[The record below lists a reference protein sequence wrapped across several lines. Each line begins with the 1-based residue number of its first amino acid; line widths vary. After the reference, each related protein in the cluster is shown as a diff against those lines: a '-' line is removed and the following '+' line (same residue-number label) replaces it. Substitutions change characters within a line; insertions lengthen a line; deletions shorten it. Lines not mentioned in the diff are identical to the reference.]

1 MNKKNIK
8 RAALAGLSALT
19 LASCSSANKA
29 VKDNTMGEINT
40 PSTDFSNVDSEYLI
54 LSNDQRAAINSG
66 NTFALNLFKSQIDM
80 ESKVLSPLSVSYL
93 MGMLANGADGTTQK
107 EVLNTLG
114 VGDLSLQTLN
124 ESYRIMLNIAAS
136 KDASTTINIA
146 NCIAVDKHFAL
157 KDKFKATVGN
167 MFDADVESLD
177 FASNSTVD
185 HINGWCSKQTNGMI
199 PKIID
204 QLSPADVAVLMNA
217 IYFDGTWT
225 NTFDKNSTK
234 EENFRGYTRDIKR
247 VQMMHQSDKFQYM
260 SNDTFEAV
268 ELPYGNRTYTMTVL
282 LPKDG
287 VSIEEMMNSLD
298 AQKIGS
304 LYKDMSECI
313 VDLKLPKFTTSTETT
328 LNDAISKLGAPS
340 IFTSAAN
347 FKNMSDADVFISK
360 MLQKAKIEVS
370 EEGTKAAAVTI
381 GMVAM
386 TALNPNEPRHVNFHA
401 NRPFV
406 YLITERQTGAI
417 FFIGQYLGE

>member
-8 RAALAGLSALT
+8 RVALAGLSALT
-19 LASCSSANKA
+19 LASCSSTNKT
-29 VKDNTMGEINT
+29 VKDNTNGEISA
-40 PSTDFSNVDSEYLI
+40 PSSDYSDIDSEYLI
-54 LSNDQRAAINSG
+54 LSNDQREAINNG
-66 NTFALNLFKSQIDM
+66 NTFAINLFKTQIGM

-93 MGMLANGADGTTQK
+93 MGMLANGADGKTQK
-107 EVLNTLG
+107 EVLKTLG

-124 ESYRIMLNIAAS
+124 ESYRIMLNIAAK
-136 KDASTTINIA
+136 KDKSTAINIA
-146 NCIAVDKHFAL
+146 NCIAADKHFAL
-157 KDKFKATVGN
+157 KSNFKETVGSV
-167 MFDADVESLD
+167 FDANVESLD
-177 FASNSTVD
+177 FASNSAVN

-204 QLSPADVAVLMNA
+204 QLKPEDVAVLMNA

-225 NTFDKNSTK
+225 STFDKNATK

-247 VQMMHQSDKFQYM
+247 VKMMHQNDKFQYM

-268 ELPYGNRTYTMTVL
+268 ELPYGNGSYTMTVL
-282 LPKDG
+282 LPKNG
-287 VSIEEMMNSLD
+287 MSIEEMMNGLD
-298 AQKIGS
+298 AQKISS
-304 LYKDMSECI
+304 LYKDMSKCI

-347 FKNMSDADVFISK
+347 FSNMSDANIYISK
-360 MLQKAKIEVS
+360 MIQKAKIEVS

-386 TALNPNEPRHVNFHA
+386 TSLNPSEPRRVSFHA

-406 YLITERQTGAI
+406 YLITEQQTGAI

>member
-19 LASCSSANKA
+19 LASCSSANKT
-29 VKDNTMGEINT
+29 VKDNTTGGMNT
-40 PSTDFSNVDSEYLI
+40 PSTDFSNVDPDYLI
-54 LSNDQRAAINSG
+54 ISNDQRAAINNG

-93 MGMLANGADGTTQK
+93 MGMLANGADGATQK

-146 NCIAVDKHFAL
+146 NSIAVDKRFAL
-157 KDKFKATVGN
+157 KDNFKAAVGN
-167 MFDADVESLD
+167 MFDADVENLD

-347 FKNMSDADVFISK
+347 FKNMSDANVFISK

>member
-1 MNKKNIK
+1 MNNKTIK
-8 RAALAGLSALT
+8 RAALAGLSALA
-19 LASCSSANKA
+19 LAGCSSTNKA
-29 VKDNTMGEINT
+29 VKDNTMGEIST
-40 PSTDFSNVDSEYLI
+40 PSSNLSNIDSGYLI
-54 LSNDQRAAINSG
+54 LSDNQRTAINNG

-93 MGMLANGADGTTQK
+93 MGMIANGVDGTTQK
-107 EVLNTLG
+107 EVLKTLG
-114 VGDLSLQTLN
+114 VSDLSLQTLN

-136 KDASTTINIA
+136 KDQSTTINIA
-146 NCIAVDKHFAL
+146 NCIAADKRFTL
-157 KDKFKATVGN
+157 KDKFKETVGS
-167 MFDADVESLD
+167 MFDADVESID
-177 FASNSTVD
+177 FASKSAVD
-185 HINGWCSKQTNGMI
+185 NINDWCSKQTNGMI

-204 QLSPADVAVLMNA
+204 KLSPNDVAVLMNA

-225 NTFDKNSTK
+225 NIFDKNATK
-234 EENFRGYTRDIKR
+234 EENFRAYTRDIKR
-247 VQMMHQSDKFQYM
+247 VQMMHQNDKFQYM

-282 LPKDG
+282 LPKEG
-287 VSIEEMMNSLD
+287 VSIEEMMNGLD
-298 AQKIGS
+298 AQQIGS
-304 LYKDMSECI
+304 LYKEMDKCI

-347 FKNMSDADVFISK
+347 FKNMSDANIFISK
-360 MLQKAKIEVS
+360 MFQKAKIEVS
-370 EEGTKAAAVTI
+370 EEGTKAAAVTA

>member
-29 VKDNTMGEINT
+29 VKDNTTGEMNT
-40 PSTDFSNVDSEYLI
+40 PSTDFSNVDPDYLI
-54 LSNDQRAAINSG
+54 ISNDQRAAINNG

-93 MGMLANGADGTTQK
+93 MGMLANGADGATQK

-146 NCIAVDKHFAL
+146 NSIAVDKRFAL
-157 KDKFKATVGN
+157 KDNFKAAVSS

-204 QLSPADVAVLMNA
+204 QLSPADIAVLMNA

-347 FKNMSDADVFISK
+347 FKNMSDANVFISK